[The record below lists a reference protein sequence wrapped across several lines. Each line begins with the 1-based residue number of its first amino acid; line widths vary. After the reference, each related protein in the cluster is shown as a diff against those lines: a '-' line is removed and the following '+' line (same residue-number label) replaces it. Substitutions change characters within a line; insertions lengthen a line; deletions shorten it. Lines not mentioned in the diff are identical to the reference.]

1 MKATKNLSKFF
12 LVKLLLYCILCA
24 CGCACICVCVCV
36 HAGVH
41 THAHTYV
48 YPHVCMYIHSI
59 CDRILEN
66 SSKSH
71 MKSTVFLHVF
81 NNISTYSTA
90 QKQRRTRCSSRA
102 RTRLEP
108 SSLQLESCSTL
119 GLQQ

>member
-1 MKATKNLSKFF
+1 MHVGVHVF
-12 LVKLLLYCILCA
+12 
-24 CGCACICVCVCV
+24 VCVCTRV
-36 HAGVH
+36 HA
-41 THAHTYV
+41 HAHTYV

-71 MKSTVFLHVF
+71 MKSSVFLHVF
-81 NNISTYSTA
+81 NNISTYGTA
-90 QKQRRTRCSSRA
+90 QKQCRTRCSSRT
-102 RTRLEP
+102 RTRLDP

>member
-1 MKATKNLSKFF
+1 MHVGVRVF
-12 LVKLLLYCILCA
+12 V
-24 CGCACICVCVCV
+24 CVCVCV
-36 HAGVH
+36 CAHACTHTRTH
-41 THAHTYV
+41 THKYV

-59 CDRILEN
+59 YDRILEN

-71 MKSTVFLHVF
+71 MKSSVFLHVF
-81 NNISTYSTA
+81 NNISTYGTA